1 MLDLRYLVEN
11 IEWAKKNL
19 SHRGVIVDEKRIVTE
34 YKNYR
39 EALKILEQQR
49 TAKNQIMK
57 SYEGKPE
64 KNTIVKV
71 KKINEQIQDKES
83 LIALWEAWTSAEG
96 VHQADNPLINLPNY
110 HAKDVPVGSDASTNV
125 TLREVGEKPNLAQ
138 VRDYLTLAERLDI
151 IDVQRG
157 AKVSGSR
164 FGYLKGAGA
173 LLEFA
178 LVQYAMQELT
188 KVGFTAVVPPVIV
201 NEPYMAAM
209 GYLAQG
215 GADEVYHLE
224 KDKQYFVGTSEQSM
238 GPYHANEI
246 LPETD
251 LPKKYIA
258 FSTCFRREAGS
269 YGKDTKGILRVHQ
282 FDKVEMFIVCAP
294 NESEKFHQKLLA
306 IQEKLVQGL
315 GIPYRVVQ
323 LCTGDLGFPSAKTY
337 DIECWL
343 PGQNDGKGEYRETH
357 STSNTTDYQAR
368 ALNIRMKG
376 KDGKNVVAHMLNGT
390 AFAIGRTI
398 IAILENYQ
406 QPDGSVKVPDA
417 LKPFMHGI
425 EVIQK
430 T

>member
-1 MLDLRYLVEN
+1 MLDIKKLKEDEAAAIHSLEARGLKD
-11 IEWAKKNL
+11 AKKLIQTAIDEHEAYVHKLQKAEVLKSKLNSL
-19 SHRGVIVDEKRIVTE
+19 SKKISTLQGDEK
-34 YKNYR
+34 KAALA
-39 EALKILEQQR
+39 EAKKFSAA
-49 TAKNQIMK
+49 TV
-57 SYEGKPE
+57 
-64 KNTIVKV
+64 NTNVV
-71 KKINEQIQDKES
+71 S
-83 LIALWEAWTSAEG
+83 GMALSR
-96 VHQADNPLINLPNY
+96 LPNIPL
-110 HAKDVPVGSDASTNV
+110 ADVPIGLNATGNI
-125 TLREVGEKPNLAQ
+125 TIREHGKHVKLQEPQ
-138 VRDYLTLAERLDI
+138 DYLSLAEILGI
-151 IDVQRG
+151 IDMPRG

-178 LVQYAMQELT
+178 LIQYAMQELT
-188 KVGFTAVVPPVIV
+188 KAGFTAVVPPVIV
-201 NEPYMAAM
+201 NEPYMEAM

-224 KDKQYFVGTSEQSM
+224 KDKQYLVGTSEQSV
-238 GPYHANEI
+238 GPYHANELI
-246 LPETD
+246 PEKE
-251 LPKKYIA
+251 LPKKYAA

-282 FDKVEMFIVCAP
+282 FDKVEMFVVCAP
-294 NESEKFHQKLLA
+294 SDSEKLHHELLA
-306 IQEKLVQGL
+306 MQEKLVQGL

-343 PGQNDGKGEYRETH
+343 PGQNSGKGEYRETH

-376 KDGKNVVAHMLNGT
+376 QDGKNVIAHLLNGT

-406 QPDGSVKVPDA
+406 QSDGSVKIPEVLAPY
-417 LKPFMHGI
+417 MHGI
-425 EVIQK
+425 NVITK

>member
-1 MLDLRYLVEN
+1 MIDKRVLQKNAKEVVDALRKRGEVFAKEAQELASLVAHAIKEKQKLEKAQSELN
-11 IEWAKKNL
+11 QESKTLPTLSPAEQKK
-19 SHRGVIVDEKRIVTE
+19 
-34 YKNYR
+34 
-39 EALKILEQQR
+39 
-49 TAKNQIMK
+49 
-57 SYEGKPE
+57 
-64 KNTIVKV
+64 
-71 KKINEQIQDKES
+71 KKIVLKKLSDTVSQLSAHLKSSEETVNEQ
-83 LIALWEAWTSAEG
+83 LHL
-96 VHQADNPLINLPNY
+96 LPNIPLE
-110 HAKDVPVGSDASTNV
+110 DVPVGSDASGNV
-125 TLREVGEKPNLAQ
+125 TLREYGTKPDMHKP
-138 VRDYLTLAERLDI
+138 VDYLTLAESLDI
-151 IDVQRG
+151 IDMLRG

-164 FGYLKGAGA
+164 FGYVKGAGA

-188 KVGFTAVVPPVIV
+188 KAGFTAVVPPVLV

-215 GADEVYHLE
+215 GAEEVYHLE
-224 KDKQYFVGTSEQSM
+224 KDKQYLVGTSEQSV
-238 GPYHANEI
+238 GPYHADEI
-246 LPETD
+246 IPETE
-251 LPKKYIA
+251 LPKKYAA

-282 FDKVEMFIVCAP
+282 FDKVEMLVVCAP
-294 NESEKFHQKLLA
+294 ADSEKIHAELLA
-306 IQEKLVQGL
+306 MQERLVQGL

-343 PGQNDGKGEYRETH
+343 PGQNNGKGEYRETH

-376 KDGKNVVAHMLNGT
+376 ADGKNVVAHLLNGT

-406 QPDGSVKVPDA
+406 QPDGSIDIPDV
-417 LKPFMHGI
+417 LVPFMHGI
-425 EVIQK
+425 TRIAK
-430 T
+430 A

>member
-1 MLDLRYLVEN
+1 MLDIKLLKQDPDAAIRSLESRGVKE
-11 IEWAKKNL
+11 AKTVVKAVLNHYEALTHNLQQEEEQKAKLNNL
-19 SHRGVIVDEKRIVTE
+19 SKKISTLRGEEK
-34 YKNYR
+34 
-39 EALKILEQQR
+39 
-49 TAKNQIMK
+49 
-57 SYEGKPE
+57 
-64 KNTIVKV
+64 VKV
-71 KKINEQIQDKES
+71 LEEARKLSAAAVNHNFVS
-83 LIALWEAWTSAEG
+83 GLALYML
-96 VHQADNPLINLPNY
+96 PNLPL
-110 HAKDVPVGSDASTNV
+110 ADVPIGSGASGNV
-125 TLREVGEKPNLAQ
+125 VLREVGQQLSMEKPK
-138 VRDYLTLAERLDI
+138 DYLALGENLDI
-151 IDVQRG
+151 IDVKRG
-157 AKVSGSR
+157 AKVAGSR

-188 KVGFTAVVPPVIV
+188 KAHFTAAVPPVLV
-201 NEPYMAAM
+201 NEPYMEAM

-224 KDKQYFVGTSEQSM
+224 KDKQYLVGTSEQSM

-246 LPETD
+246 LPEAD
-251 LPKKYIA
+251 LPKKYAA

-282 FDKVEMFIVCAP
+282 FDKVEMFVVCSP
-294 NESEKFHQKLLA
+294 SESEKLHQELLA
-306 IQEKLVQGL
+306 MQEKLVRGL
-315 GIPYRVVQ
+315 EIPYRVVQ

-343 PGQNDGKGEYRETH
+343 PGQNGGKGEYRETH

-376 KDGKNVVAHMLNGT
+376 KDGKNVVAHLLNGT

-406 QPDGSVKVPDA
+406 QADGSVTVPDV
-417 LKPFMHGI
+417 LKPFMHGF

-430 T
+430 P

>member
-1 MLDLRYLVEN
+1 MLDQKILLKESQR
-11 IEWAKKNL
+11 
-19 SHRGVIVDEKRIVTE
+19 VIAGLEKRGGKYATE
-34 YKNYR
+34 ATGLISLLSSIIKNKQKLEKLQY
-39 EALKILEQQR
+39 ALNQGGKELAALELPKKQLKLQELKKLSDDVATHNAR
-49 TAKNQIMK
+49 
-57 SYEGKPE
+57 
-64 KNTIVKV
+64 VK
-71 KKINEQIQDKES
+71 
-83 LIALWEAWTSAEG
+83 SAEET
-96 VHQADNPLINLPNY
+96 VNENLQMLPNIPLD
-110 HAKDVPVGSDASTNV
+110 DVPVGSDASGNV
-125 TLREVGEKPNLAQ
+125 ALPEVGERKTLEQPK
-138 VRDYLTLAERLDI
+138 DYLTLGESLEI
-151 IDVQRG
+151 IDVQRA

-188 KVGFTAVVPPVIV
+188 KTGFMAVVPPVIV
-201 NEPYMAAM
+201 NEPYMEAM

-215 GADEVYHLE
+215 GSDEVYHLE
-224 KDKQYFVGTSEQSM
+224 KDKQYLVGTSEQSM
-238 GPYHANEI
+238 GPYHADEI
-246 LPETD
+246 IPETQM
-251 LPKKYIA
+251 PKKYAA

-282 FDKVEMFIVCAP
+282 FDKVEMFVVCAP
-294 NESEKFHQKLLA
+294 SESGKLHQELLA
-306 IQEKLVQGL
+306 MQEKLVRGL
-315 GIPYRVVQ
+315 EIPYRVVQ

-343 PGQNDGKGEYRETH
+343 PGQNSGKGEYRETH

-376 KDGKNVVAHMLNGT
+376 RDGKNVVAHLLNGT

-406 QPDGSVKVPDA
+406 QADGSVQVPDV

-430 T
+430 P